1 MKNFAFYFLGCLTGA
16 FLIIWN
22 DFSNQVLDNDEYGNP
37 YDLEGLTM
45 LNQEG
50 GCISSNSLIIFQ
62 NLTNGIA
69 LANVVDSDMLV
80 LLLDNKGRLFYDSEK
95 IKIPNQKCA
104 RQIGVYTY
112 ETKAEYQRTVPAVSI
127 K

>member
-1 MKNFAFYFLGCLTGA
+1 
-16 FLIIWN
+16 
-22 DFSNQVLDNDEYGNP
+22 
-37 YDLEGLTM
+37 M

-80 LLLDNKGRLFYDSEK
+80 LLLDNEGRLFYDSEK

>member
-1 MKNFAFYFLGCLTGA
+1 MKNFAFYFLGFLTGA

-22 DFSNQVLDNDEYGNP
+22 DFSNQFLDNDEYDNP

-50 GCISSNSLIIFQ
+50 ECISSGSLIIFQ
-62 NLTNGIA
+62 NLTNSIA
-69 LANVVDSDMLV
+69 LAKVVDSDMLI
-80 LLLDNKGRLFYDSEK
+80 LLLDNEGRLFYDGEK